1 MNKFCCNMESPL
13 GRLKLT
19 AGEDGLT
26 GVYFRADVVDPV
38 MNPVLEQAIRWLEK
52 YFSGVPM
59 SPEQLTLTPQGTDF
73 QRKVWALLLRIPYG
87 ETMTYSQI
95 AKMISSTMSAQ
106 AVGNAVGA
114 NPIPI
119 IIPCHRVLAV
129 HGIGGYSDGVAI
141 KKQLLSLEKIPFF

>member
-26 GVYFRADVVDPV
+26 GVYFCADVVDPV

-52 YFSGVPM
+52 YFSGVQM
-59 SPEQLTLTPQGTDF
+59 SPEHLTLTPQGTDF

-87 ETMTYSQI
+87 ETMTYGQI
-95 AKMISSTMSAQ
+95 AKIISSTMSAQ

-119 IIPCHRVLAV
+119 IIPCHRVLAA
-129 HGIGGYSDGVAI
+129 HGIGGYSDGVTI